1 MNNIIYHCKSG
12 VVAKMLVEMACKRGA
27 TRLLAENFN
36 ERFVYFFFA
45 TERFSSKTEKFLSTV
60 IPHSFGFAAKT
71 SNIEEGFTHVT
82 LDEMVKALETP
93 VVQPL
98 TEEDIYPGAM
108 FNDGKHNICLMKDVR
123 GWRQGGFGGDKFDLF
138 SEGSLETAALLKEMN
153 SDKWQKLNKWPYA

>member
-27 TRLLAENFN
+27 TRLWVDSNFN

-45 TERFSSKTEKFLSTV
+45 IEGFSPKV
-60 IPHSFGFAAKT
+60 IPNSFGFAAKT
-71 SNIEEGFTHVT
+71 SDIEERFTHVT

-108 FNDGKHNICLMKDVR
+108 FNDGRHNICLMRDVR

-138 SEGSLETAALLKEMN
+138 SEGQLETAALLEEMN
-153 SDKWQKLNKWPYA
+153 SDKWQKLDKWPEA

>member
-1 MNNIIYHCKSG
+1 MKYIIYHCKSE
-12 VVAKMLVEMACKRGA
+12 VVAKMLVEMACERGA
-27 TRLLAENFN
+27 TRLWAGSNFN

-45 TERFSSKTEKFLSTV
+45 TTE
-60 IPHSFGFAAKT
+60 SFGFAAKE
-71 SNIEEGFTHVT
+71 SDIEKSFTHVT

-138 SEGSLETAALLKEMN
+138 GEESLGTATLLEEMN
-153 SDKWQKLNKWPYA
+153 SDKWQKLDKWPEA